1 MPRGQI
7 QTTDAEVETNG
18 GTLELV
24 NTQYSSGDNAKD
36 FELIKEARLG
46 SSSAFKDLFNSH
58 VNRVYAV
65 CLRYSQDTDTADELT
80 QEVFIKAWEKLH
92 TFQFESKFSSWL
104 YSIATNQFLMHK
116 RSEKRFTER
125 VNHYGEIQMREN
137 PFLKPSV
144 SHDYS
149 MDVEAAMAKL
159 PEQARMAFVL
169 HDIEGYKH
177 HEISEIMNIEVGT
190 SKAHLHRARKI
201 LREELSK

>member
-1 MPRGQI
+1 MYAPTEIRQKGK
-7 QTTDAEVETNG
+7 
-18 GTLELV
+18 LELV
-24 NTQYSSGDNAKD
+24 NTPDIKSGFDSGRD
-36 FELIKEARLG
+36 FDLIRRARSG
-46 SSSAFKDLFNSH
+46 SDAAFKELFNLH
-58 VNRVYAV
+58 VNRIYAV

-104 YSIATNQFLMHK
+104 YSIATNQFLMMK

-125 VNHYGEIQMREN
+125 VNQFGELQLREN
-137 PFLKPSV
+137 PLLRPSV

-149 MDVEAAMAKL
+149 IDVENAMAKL
-159 PEQARMAFVL
+159 PKQARMAFVL

-201 LREELSK
+201 LREELQK